1 MKGRASYDPDADAIG
16 VYFAPEGAV
25 YVESQEIAPGLTLD
39 FDAAG
44 RVIGLE
50 ILGVKQFLADRALPA
65 ADGTAEGK
73 AVAAQ

>member
-16 VYFAPEGAV
+16 VYFAPEGSV
-25 YVESQEIAPGLTLD
+25 YAESEEIAPGLTLD

-50 ILGVKQFLADRALPA
+50 ILGVKQFLADRALPSGDA
-65 ADGTAEGK
+65 AAEAK
-73 AVAAQ
+73 PAAAQ